1 MESNKTAI
9 VKQNA
14 KRLMWVLFWYRNFT
28 VDTERRLAFLDI
40 TSDED

>member
-14 KRLMWVLFWYRNFT
+14 KRLIRVLIWYRRFAE
-28 VDTERRLAFLDI
+28 DTARRLAFLDI